1 MRGRSA
7 QGVGWICLDRQ
18 IGRQWKKKERD
29 NERPALLAAFL
40 FFFSSLFFPFF
51 SFFYKQQQL
60 FQKMQELSFQHA
72 NDRKGPSFM
81 PEEII

>member
-7 QGVGWICLDRQ
+7 QGVGRICLDRQ

-29 NERPALLAAFL
+29 NERPALVAAFL

-51 SFFYKQQQL
+51 PFFTNSNSFFKRCR
-60 FQKMQELSFQHA
+60 
-72 NDRKGPSFM
+72 N
-81 PEEII
+81 